1 MFAAWGH
8 LVYRRRRL
16 VLLLSLVLLAVSAIP
31 LAQGGRLVGQVLLRA
46 SESGRAERLIR
57 DEIAPATTAQPSGT
71 SLLVVF
77 SARDDLRVA
86 DARFR
91 DAMLTAL
98 QPLRD
103 DARVQSVRTPY
114 DVPPAQATALT
125 SRDGTRALA
134 SVDLKDELRVA
145 EEYYPELRALVRSD
159 TLDIAFTGT
168 MPINRDFDRT
178 LDADLQRA
186 EYVSLPLAL
195 ALLLFVFGAVLA
207 ALLPLGVGLLAIVGG
222 LGGVYVISRV
232 TDVSQYALNIVTLV
246 GLGVAIDYS
255 LFITSRFR
263 EELRH
268 GAAVE
273 DALATALSTAGRA
286 ITFSGLT
293 VAIGLAGML
302 FYQGT
307 FLASLGLA
315 GALVVA
321 IAVLYALTFLP
332 AVLALLGHRVDA
344 LRLPLGGRMR
354 RGLWHAI
361 AMAVM
366 RHPLLVLV
374 PTVAFVL
381 LAGAPFLHLRLA
393 NTDVGAL
400 PPTAESRRGFD
411 LLVGEFPGQNQS
423 TVTVVAYFPDGRVLS
438 PQHVD
443 DLYDT
448 SRRLAAIPGVVRV
461 FGPLDIDPS
470 FDRGRYQALYAQP
483 RESLPAEVQQLL
495 RFNVGEHIAVL
506 AASTSK
512 AASSD
517 DAREIVR
524 AIRALPEPQGGELLV
539 TGRTAFELDTIA
551 FVAERTPLAL
561 AFIVLTTYVV
571 LFLLLGSVLLP
582 LKALLANLLSVS
594 ASFGALVWIFEDGH
608 LATQLNFTPQ
618 SLDPTVPVILF
629 CIVFGLS
636 MDYEVFLLTRMQEEW
651 RRTGDN
657 EHAVAEGLERSGRLV
672 TGAAAIML
680 GVFSAFALADVVIIK
695 SIGLG
700 LAIAVLIDATIVR
713 ALIVPAAMRLLG
725 ALNWW
730 APAPL
735 ARLYRRAG
743 MAEVRPA
750 AADPAG

>member
-16 VLLLSLVLLAVSAIP
+16 VMLLSLVLLAVSAIP

-57 DEIAPATTAQPSGT
+57 DEIAPATTPQPSGT

-77 SARDDLRVA
+77 SARDDRRVA

-114 DVPPAQATALT
+114 DVPPAQATSLT

-344 LRLPLGGRMR
+344 LRLPLGGGMR

-361 AMAVM
+361 AMGVM

-393 NTDVGAL
+393 NTDVAAL

-448 SRRLAAIPGVVRV
+448 SRRLAAIPGVLRV

-524 AIRALPEPQGGELLV
+524 AIRALPDPQGGELLV

>member
-1 MFAAWGH
+1 VFAAWGH

-57 DEIAPATTAQPSGT
+57 DEIAPATTPQPSGT

-77 SARDDLRVA
+77 SARDDRRVA

-114 DVPPAQATALT
+114 DVPPAQATSLT

-361 AMAVM
+361 AMGVM

-393 NTDVGAL
+393 NTDVAAL

-448 SRRLAAIPGVVRV
+448 SRRLAAIPGVLRV

>member
-57 DEIAPATTAQPSGT
+57 DEIAPATTPQPSGT

-114 DVPPAQATALT
+114 DVPPAQATSLT

-361 AMAVM
+361 AMGVM

-393 NTDVGAL
+393 NTDVAAL

-448 SRRLAAIPGVVRV
+448 SRRLAAISGVVRV
-461 FGPLDIDPS
+461 FGPLDVDPS

-657 EHAVAEGLERSGRLV
+657 QHAVAEGLERSGRLV

>member
-57 DEIAPATTAQPSGT
+57 DEIAPATTPQPSGT

-77 SARDDLRVA
+77 SARDDRRVA

-114 DVPPAQATALT
+114 DVPPAQATSLT

-361 AMAVM
+361 AMGVM

-393 NTDVGAL
+393 NTDVAAL

-448 SRRLAAIPGVVRV
+448 SRRLAAIPGVLRV

-506 AASTSK
+506 AAATSK
-512 AASSD
+512 TGSSD

-524 AIRALPEPQGGELLV
+524 AIRALPDPQGGELLV

-561 AFIVLTTYVV
+561 
-571 LFLLLGSVLLP
+571 
-582 LKALLANLLSVS
+582 
-594 ASFGALVWIFEDGH
+594 
-608 LATQLNFTPQ
+608 
-618 SLDPTVPVILF
+618 
-629 CIVFGLS
+629 
-636 MDYEVFLLTRMQEEW
+636 
-651 RRTGDN
+651 
-657 EHAVAEGLERSGRLV
+657 
-672 TGAAAIML
+672 
-680 GVFSAFALADVVIIK
+680 
-695 SIGLG
+695 
-700 LAIAVLIDATIVR
+700 
-713 ALIVPAAMRLLG
+713 
-725 ALNWW
+725 
-730 APAPL
+730 
-735 ARLYRRAG
+735 
-743 MAEVRPA
+743 
-750 AADPAG
+750 